1 MTVKTE
7 NVDRLKC
14 ILSAGC
20 GKNGSKNRLLRQK
33 HNMIRSHL
41 VSTDTVGAIE
51 SVLVDGVSVLSGL
64 NLEKM

>member
-33 HNMIRSHL
+33 HNTIRS
-41 VSTDTVGAIE
+41 STDTVGAIE